1 MKIVTLAAGLASHRI
16 DTSTSVQCTGG
27 LQFRGKARL
36 GCTGNHGWTSLYP
49 AFAVSCNAYFG
60 QLGIWVG
67 HESMAKWSSR
77 FGLGER
83 TGIDLP
89 GESDGNVDGPRT
101 QEAIYRRF
109 GKEYTGWYH
118 GDSANMAIGQGGML
132 VTPLQLA
139 VAAAAIA
146 NGGTVIAPTVVR
158 SIDSSGEASVAPRRA
173 ERRRRSL
180 GLDADQLATIRRAMG
195 EVVTSN
201 RGTSRAAQLRGLDIR
216 GKSGSAESRGKGSPT
231 HAWFVCT
238 AAKSG
243 SKPSLAVAVWVDAGG
258 KHLHGGSHAAPI
270 ARKVIARYFGIV
282 DKGALTAAAVRD

>member
-1 MKIVTLAAGLASHRI
+1 
-16 DTSTSVQCTGG
+16 VQCTGG

-36 GCTGNHGWTSLYP
+36 GCTGTHGWTSLYP
-49 AFAVSCNAYFG
+49 AFAASCNAYFG

-67 HESMAKWSSR
+67 QESMAKWAGR
-77 FGLGER
+77 FGLGKP

-89 GESDGNVDGPRT
+89 GEHDGNVDGPRT

-139 VAAAAIA
+139 VAAAAVA
-146 NGGTVIAPTVVR
+146 NGGTVVAPTVVR
-158 SIDSSGEASVAPRRA
+158 SIDHPGTAESRGTIRPR
-173 ERRRRSL
+173 ERHSL
-180 GLDADQLATIRRAMG
+180 GLGTGQMNVLREAMG
-195 EVVTSN
+195 GVVYAAN
-201 RGTSRAAQLRGLDIR
+201 GTSRAAQLPGIDVR

-231 HAWFVCT
+231 HAWFVCY
-238 AAKSG
+238 AAKRG
-243 SKPSLAVAVWVDAGG
+243 QEPALAVAVWVDAGG

-282 DKGALTAAAVRD
+282 DKGALIAAAVRD